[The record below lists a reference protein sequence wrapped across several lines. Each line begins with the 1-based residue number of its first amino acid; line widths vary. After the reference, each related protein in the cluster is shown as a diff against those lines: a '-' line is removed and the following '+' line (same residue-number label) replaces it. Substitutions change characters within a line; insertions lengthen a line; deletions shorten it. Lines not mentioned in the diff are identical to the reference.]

1 MDICLCVYTSWLRKT
16 SLNSPPL
23 APRLHAA
30 RPLAPDGRLFI
41 NAISVRDP
49 EHYGVG
55 TPVQGEENT
64 WVDGKYV
71 HLSAGAELRRDFSA
85 LRVVELYEHEYEE
98 PHPGARTHSH
108 VAWILVAEKAS

>member
-1 MDICLCVYTSWLRKT
+1 VFIHHGCGKLPSTAPH
-16 SLNSPPL
+16 SLL
-23 APRLHAA
+23 ASHAA

-64 WVDGKYV
+64 WVNGKYV
-71 HLSAGAELRRDFSA
+71 HLSTEGELRRDFA
-85 LRVVELYEHEYEE
+85 LKMREVYEHEYEE
-98 PHPGARTHSH
+98 PHPGARTHNY
-108 VAWILVAEKAS
+108 VAWILVAKKAS